1 MSTCRLTRTDVPR
14 RARLLQAIDAL
25 PSAEEIVTVVVTYGP
40 NELVINADPL
50 RGAIAEALELERLDL
65 ERRALDVQIDVDG
78 VVAVS

>member
-1 MSTCRLTRTDVPR
+1 MSTCRLTRADVLR
-14 RARLLQAIDAL
+14 RARLLEAIDAL

-78 VVAVS
+78 VMAVS